1 MFKKKCVAILTL
13 FISSLCLWKS
23 TFTFDVATYMNGK
36 QKKRIGQI
44 HFKSKVDNI

>member
-23 TFTFDVATYMNGK
+23 TFTFDVAAYMNGK
-36 QKKRIGQI
+36 KNRIGQI